1 MEQEGTAIYSRGSPL
16 PALFSGEGEARVATL
31 QVAQLNDRR
40 AQEGAG
46 KNMKTKLKP
55 LGDHVLIKPIEEG
68 EMTVGGV
75 IIPEVAKEKPAE
87 GVVVALGTGK
97 TDEHGRKV
105 PFEVKTGER
114 VLLTKYGGTEV
125 SFDEETYKIMSADD
139 ILAVVNEPRT

>member
-1 MEQEGTAIYSRGSPL
+1 
-16 PALFSGEGEARVATL
+16 
-31 QVAQLNDRR
+31 
-40 AQEGAG
+40 
-46 KNMKTKLKP
+46 MKTKLKP

-139 ILAVVNEPRT
+139 ILAVVNEART